1 MSLRK
6 IASAIAISL
15 TALGA
20 FVAPSPALAS
30 VRVAGAAQ
38 GYKIFF
44 LPKFVGIPVFTANEE
59 GANSAAKLLGDT
71 LTFNGPTSASAALQE
86 PFLTSAIREGYNAI
100 VYDPNDPTAL
110 VPTLEQALHAGIKI
124 VTYDSDTANPA
135 LRTIFVAPP
144 SGTVIGST
152 LLQIVAS
159 QLKDKGEI
167 AILGATPEDATS
179 NLWIASIK
187 ATLAE
192 PQYKGMT
199 LVKVAYG
206 NNDPAISAQQTE
218 ALLQAYPNLAGIIS
232 TAGNGTPALAR
243 VLSSEHKC
251 NVAGTGLATP
261 STMKLYIDSGCIK
274 AAALWNEVDFGFL
287 PTYVANLVLEDKLS
301 GQPGQTFTAGYLG
314 KFTVGAHGV
323 VTLSKLL
330 VYNKSNIDNYH
341 F

>member
-1 MSLRK
+1 MVRAMAISVTA
-6 IASAIAISL
+6 IAVCAAPAASFASARE
-15 TALGA
+15 GA
-20 FVAPSPALAS
+20 VSH
-30 VRVAGAAQ
+30 

-44 LPKFVGIPVFTANEE
+44 LPKFVGIPVFTANQQ
-59 GANSAAKLLGDT
+59 GAENAAKLLGDT

-86 PFLTSAIREGYNAI
+86 PFLTSAITEGYNAI

-110 VPTLEQALHAGIKI
+110 VPTLEQALHKGIKI
-124 VTYDSDTANPA
+124 VTYDSDVSNPA
-135 LRTIFVAPP
+135 LRTIYVSPP
-144 SGTVIGST
+144 SGTVIATT
-152 LLQIVAS
+152 LVSIVAT

-167 AILGATPEDATS
+167 AILGATPEDPTS

-199 LVKVAYG
+199 VVKVAYG
-206 NNDPAISAQQTE
+206 NNDPTVSAQQTE
-218 ALLQAYPNLAGIIS
+218 ALLQAYPKLGAIIS

-243 VLSSEHKC
+243 VLSEEHKC
-251 NVAGTGLATP
+251 NVVGTGLATP
-261 STMKLYIDSGCIK
+261 STMKSYVESGCIK

-287 PTYVANLVLEDKLS
+287 PTYIANLVVEGKLT
-301 GQPGQTFTAGYLG
+301 GAPGQTFSAGYLG

-330 VYNKSNIDNYH
+330 VYNKATIDNYH